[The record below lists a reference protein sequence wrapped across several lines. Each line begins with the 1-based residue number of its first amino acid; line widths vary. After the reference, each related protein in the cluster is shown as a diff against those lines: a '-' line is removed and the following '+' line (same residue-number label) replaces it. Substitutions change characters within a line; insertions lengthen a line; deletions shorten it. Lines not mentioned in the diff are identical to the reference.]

1 MGRGWPVLLALAL
14 VALPASAHK
23 LVLRTHVD
31 GDAIAGEVRAIP
43 GGVVAGAVV
52 RAQSLDGRALGET
65 RTDADGAFRLPVTE
79 RTDHVVT
86 ADTADGHRATATV
99 SAEDLPVAAD
109 GGTGGDVAPEAEEAA
124 ESAPAQ
130 AETMPADAAG
140 DASADLRAL
149 VIEVRQLRDEIYGLE
164 SALRFRDI
172 LGSVGIIAGVM
183 GLIAL
188 WKSQAWKG
196 GRS

>member
-1 MGRGWPVLLALAL
+1 MGRAWPVLLALAL

-23 LVLRTHVD
+23 LALRTHVD

-65 RTDADGAFRLPVTE
+65 RSDADGTFRLPVTE

-99 SAEDLPVAAD
+99 SAEDLPVAVTDA
-109 GGTGGDVAPEAEEAA
+109 GGDVAPEATEAA
-124 ESAPAQ
+124 EAATAQ
-130 AETMPADAAG
+130 AETTQADATG
-140 DASADLRAL
+140 DGAADLRAL
-149 VIEVRQLRDEIYGLE
+149 VVEVRQLRDEIYALE

-172 LGSVGIIAGVM
+172 LGSLGIIAGVM

>member
-65 RTDADGAFRLPVTE
+65 RSDADGAFRLPVTE

-99 SAEDLPVAAD
+99 SAEDLPVLRSDA
-109 GGTGGDVAPEAEEAA
+109 GGDVALEAVETARA
-124 ESAPAQ
+124 E

-149 VIEVRQLRDEIYGLE
+149 VVEVRRLRDEIHGLE

-172 LGSVGIIAGVM
+172 LGGVGIIAGVM